1 MRHIRHKTLK
11 AYWWNSRPNF
21 GDALAP
27 YLLRHYADLDCE
39 WDTVSRSKIVSIGS
53 VLEHIPPQWDGYVL
67 GSGKLYED
75 TRLFIYDEGT
85 HVLALRGPL
94 SKKAYPGDCAI
105 GDPGLLA
112 YGLVPMQE
120 RMYDLGI
127 LPHWSDCNL
136 AYDTRFVNRQ
146 WSHLTIDPTADPLL
160 VIKQIGR
167 CKRLVTSS
175 LHGAIVA
182 DSIGIPR
189 RIEYTK
195 RFDIEGGIFKFR
207 DYHQSIGMRFELEKM
222 AKANMHHVE
231 TRQDELWDAYKEL
244 GSILKAH

>member
-1 MRHIRHKTLK
+1 MRFHMSNKPVK

-27 YLLRHYADLDCE
+27 LLLGHYADIDSK
-39 WDTVSRSKIVSIGS
+39 WSTVSQAKIVSIGS
-53 VLEHIPPQWDGYVL
+53 VLEHIPPLWEGYVL
-67 GSGKLYED
+67 GAGKLYED
-75 TRLFIYDEGT
+75 SRLFIYDEDT
-85 HVLALRGPL
+85 KVLALRGPL

-120 RMYDLGI
+120 HMYDLGI
-127 LPHWSDCNL
+127 LPHWSDGNL
-136 AYDTRFVNRQ
+136 AYDTRFVNQQ
-146 WSHLTIDPTADPLL
+146 WSHMTIDPTADPLI

-175 LHGAIVA
+175 LHGAVVA
-182 DSIGIPR
+182 DSLGIPR

-207 DYHQSIGMRFELEKM
+207 DYHQSIGMKFELGVM
-222 AKANMHHVE
+222 AQANIHNVE
-231 TRQDELWDAYKEL
+231 TRQDELWDAYRDL
-244 GSILKAH
+244 GALLK